1 MRLWMKFVIRHSG
14 WRVACIEIALG
25 CALTVMAFIWLRSGE
40 LANERAELDARLAQA
55 TYAVESTMREAT
67 ATVNALAAFIGAA
80 VEVAEVNTGA
90 ADLSP
95 LAFDNFAD
103 AVLQHVRGIQA
114 LSWAAPVR
122 RDDLAELERRM
133 AAAGFLNF
141 RVKERDASGQD
152 MPVKPRA
159 SYTPVLMIYPL
170 EGNAPAQGFDL
181 ASRADR
187 RTALDMAR
195 RIGGPVMTQRLNL
208 VQDLTSQFGTIVF
221 QPVFSSAGDFRGY
234 ATGVLRI
241 GELLQGRIAERGDGL
256 RIALFDS
263 SAPEDQQ
270 LLYPAGL
277 ATSEVALRAAG
288 AATQGIAL
296 AGRNWTVVAYRE
308 GGMGAGWTTWRSTLV
323 LVFGL
328 FVTLTI
334 VAFHAVVSGGR
345 VAVERQVKERTLA
358 LNNAM
363 AELRTSQSQFRDFL
377 NTASDWYWETDA
389 RYRFTFKS
397 EGAASNAAHAAALIG
412 LDRITEDDPEME
424 IAPRRAM
431 LDKQRPFHGLRC
443 IVTTEEGQAALTI
456 DGVPVF
462 DGDGKFAGYR
472 GCARDTTAAAKAEAA
487 ERSARVAAEAANRS
501 KSAFLANMSHEIR
514 TPMNGLIGMAQILRH
529 SGLDEQQKHSV
540 NIIVRSA
547 ENLLTVLNDIL
558 DYSKL
563 EVGSIAIERIA
574 CNLPDLVNEVAS
586 LVRQGAEEKGVPLL
600 CELPPVAPPLVMGDP
615 VRIRQI
621 LLNLATNA
629 IKFTFDGSI
638 RIALRYEVRPPGR
651 VVVHMAVSDTGIGM
665 DRSTVSRLFTRFMQA
680 DASSTRRFGGTGLGL
695 SIAQELAG
703 LMDGEVTVE
712 SEMGRG
718 STFTLRLTMECAARQ
733 EAVEPEAVA
742 PQAVMAGE
750 QRRLRI
756 LAAEDDEINR
766 LVLGGFIEPYG
777 HELTLAHD
785 GAQVVERLQ
794 EGEFD
799 VILMDVMMPGTD
811 GLQATRMIRA
821 LPGPK
826 SRTPIIALTANAMAG
841 DRETYLEVGM
851 DDYVSKPIS
860 RPALYRAIEELLQCR
875 AFGKVV
881 VERKAQPR
889 SGPQMPAPAADEQVD
904 AFLASLDLEMPTG
917 G

>member
-1 MRLWMKFVIRHSG
+1 MRFVRRQSG

-25 CALTVMAFIWLRSGE
+25 CALTLVAFTWLRGGE

-67 ATVNALAAFIGAA
+67 ATVNALAAFIGSA
-80 VEVAEVNTGA
+80 VETAEVNSGV

-95 LAFDNFAD
+95 VAFDNFAD

-114 LSWAAPVR
+114 LSWAVPVR

-133 AAAGFLNF
+133 AAAGFLQF
-141 RVKERDASGQD
+141 HVKERDAEGQD
-152 MPVKPRA
+152 VPVRPRP

-187 RTALDMAR
+187 RAALDMAR
-195 RIGGPVMTQRLNL
+195 RVGGPVMTQRLNL
-208 VQDLTSQFGTIVF
+208 VQDRTSQFGTIVF

-241 GELLQGRIAERGDGL
+241 GELLEGRLVDRSDAVK
-256 RIALFDS
+256 IALFDS

-270 LLYPAGL
+270 LLYPTGL
-277 ATSEVALRAAG
+277 AASAAALRAAG
-288 AATQGIAL
+288 GAAQTIAL
-296 AGRNWTVVAYRE
+296 AGRSWTVIAYRD
-308 GGMGAGWTTWRSTLV
+308 GGMGAGWTTWRSTLA

-334 VAFHAVVSGGR
+334 VAFHIVVSGGR
-345 VAVERQVKERTLA
+345 ATVERQVKERTLA
-358 LNNAM
+358 LNHAM
-363 AELRTSQSQFRDFL
+363 AELKTSQSQFRDFL

-389 RYRFTFKS
+389 QYRFTFKS

-412 LDRITEDDPEME
+412 LDRMTEDDPEME

-462 DGDGKFAGYR
+462 DGNGNFTGYR
-472 GCARDTTAAAKAEAA
+472 GSARDTTAAAKAEAA

-563 EVGSIAIERIA
+563 EVGSIAIERIP

-600 CELPPVAPPLVMGDP
+600 CEMPATPPPLVMGDP
-615 VRIRQI
+615 VRMRQI

-629 IKFTFDGSI
+629 IKFTFEGSI

-651 VVVHMAVSDTGIGM
+651 VVVHMSVSDTGIGM
-665 DRSTVSRLFTRFMQA
+665 DRTTVSRLFTRFMQA

-703 LMDGEVTVE
+703 LMQGEVTVE
-712 SEMGRG
+712 SQLGQG
-718 STFTLRLTMECAARQ
+718 STFTLRLTLDCAATQ
-733 EAVEPEAVA
+733 DVAEPAVVAEPAIGGA
-742 PQAVMAGE
+742 

-785 GAQVVERLQ
+785 GAQVVERLL

-875 AFGKVV
+875 AFAKVV
-881 VERKAQPR
+881 VERKPQPR
-889 SGPQMPAPAADEQVD
+889 SGPQAPARAADEQVD
-904 AFLASLDLEMPTG
+904 AFLAALDLDMPMEG
-917 G
+917 